1 MPDKDKRDNPP
12 PIFHLIEADAKP
24 PSFRNVGL
32 ILIGAGIITA
42 ALMYDPKP
50 GFVEVRLK
58 YPGPRNIQ
66 ELRAASKLAP
76 MRQCELPHATSSVSW
91 RVLTGP
97 DGIFTIALPAPWYR
111 SSLDTSTAGF
121 HDATAVFKD
130 RSDNYVQVV
139 SMPYASSRTYL
150 ADTTGTPIKPE
161 SECEVSTPVAGTI
174 WSFHSRPE
182 PKGNLFYQGYADA
195 VTPTGKRYHIMV
207 GSWTRA
213 RRDTLAALLAAEV
226 LRQ

>member
-1 MPDKDKRDNPP
+1 MRDKDKRDNPP

-32 ILIGAGIITA
+32 ILIGAAIITA
-42 ALMYDPKP
+42 ALMFDPKP
-50 GFVEVRLK
+50 GFVDVRRH

-66 ELRAASKLAP
+66 ELRAMSKLSP
-76 MRQCELPHATSSVSW
+76 MRQCELPNATSSVSS
-91 RVLTGP
+91 RVLRGP

-121 HDATAVFKD
+121 HNPTAVFKD
-130 RSDNYVQVV
+130 RSDNYVKVT
-139 SMPYASSRTYL
+139 SMPYAASRTFL
-150 ADTTGTPIKPE
+150 ADTTRTPIKPE

-174 WSFHSRPE
+174 WSFHSLQSADHTIRYT
-182 PKGNLFYQGYADA
+182 GLADA
-195 VTPTGKRYHIMV
+195 VTTSGKRYQV
-207 GSWTRA
+207 ELGSWIRA